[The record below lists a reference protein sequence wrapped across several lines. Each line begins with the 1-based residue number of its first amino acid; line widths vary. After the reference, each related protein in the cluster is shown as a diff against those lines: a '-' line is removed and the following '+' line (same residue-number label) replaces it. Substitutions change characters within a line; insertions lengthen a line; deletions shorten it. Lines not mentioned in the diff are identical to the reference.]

1 VIAVFILLPLYA
13 IGIQIERGGAWRVLL
28 PVTVLALI
36 LDVLLNFT
44 ELALLTLDVPRWGEW
59 TFSTRLKRLRTVDGW
74 RGSTARYIACSLDAI
89 APSGRH
95 V

>member
-1 VIAVFILLPLYA
+1 MIAILLLLPLYA
-13 IGIQIERGGAWRVLL
+13 IGIQIERGGWWRVLL
-28 PVTVLALI
+28 PVTVLAMA
-36 LDVLLNFT
+36 LDVALNFT

-59 TFSTRLKRLRTVDGW
+59 TFSTRLKRLRADDGW
-74 RGSTARYIACSLDAI
+74 RGSTARYIASSLDAI